1 MAVQNMH
8 IHWKLYFPRTV
19 LNAPRTPT
27 LMVVFLFSA
36 VLTVLI
42 NPMFCFSFVPKPSTT
57 NFVVIGSHIE
67 SMQCYLSQYRVKCR
81 QVVKHND

>member
-19 LNAPRTPT
+19 LNALRTPT
-27 LMVVFLFSA
+27 LMVVLLFSA

-57 NFVVIGSHIE
+57 NFVVIGSILN
-67 SMQCYLSQYRVKCR
+67 QCNVTRVNTMEDVGKL
-81 QVVKHND
+81 

>member
-19 LNAPRTPT
+19 LNALRTPT
-27 LMVVFLFSA
+27 LMVVLLFSA
-36 VLTVLI
+36 VLTILI

-57 NFVVIGSHIE
+57 NFAVIE
-67 SMQCYLSQYRVKCR
+67 SMQCYSSQYHGGCR